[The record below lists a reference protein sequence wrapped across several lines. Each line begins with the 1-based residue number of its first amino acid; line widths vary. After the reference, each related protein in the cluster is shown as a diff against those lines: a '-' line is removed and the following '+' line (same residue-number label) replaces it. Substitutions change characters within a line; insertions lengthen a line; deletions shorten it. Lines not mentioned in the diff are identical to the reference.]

1 MSAVR
6 LWTKDDC
13 ILEAQEW
20 EVVYGRPPGRLEW
33 SQRRPHRGTRPSAT
47 TCIRLFGTWTAFIE
61 AAGFTPRP
69 KGFPLDMARTGTG
82 GRGFR
87 DREVARRA
95 GRISAARRRQR
106 GEDPL
111 GKYATA

>member
-1 MSAVR
+1 MLTEIPA
-6 LWTKDDC
+6 
-13 ILEAQEW
+13 
-20 EVVYGRPPGRLEW
+20 
-33 SQRRPHRGTRPSAT
+33 

-69 KGFPLDMARTGTG
+69 KGLPARHGTHRHG
-82 GRGFR
+82 GPGFR

-95 GRISAARRRQR
+95 GRISAARRRLR

-111 GKYATA
+111 GKYASC